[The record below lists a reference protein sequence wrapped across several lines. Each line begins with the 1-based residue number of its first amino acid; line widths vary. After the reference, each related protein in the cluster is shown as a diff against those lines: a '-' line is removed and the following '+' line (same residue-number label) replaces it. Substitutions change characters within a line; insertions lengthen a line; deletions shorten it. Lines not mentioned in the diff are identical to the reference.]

1 MVMKMVKISKGQRL
15 LVSSD
20 DGKTW
25 KKAIY
30 ERTRVNPSNASK
42 KYMQVRMKDVGGR
55 KTILI
60 SKSEIGNKFLVE
72 RA

>member
-1 MVMKMVKISKGQRL
+1 MKMAKISKGQRL
-15 LVSSD
+15 LISSD
-20 DGKTW
+20 GGKTY

-60 SKSEIGNKFLVE
+60 TKSEIGNKFLIE